1 MKVNKQRLLEH
12 CIDDGIKDALSC
24 RKQEYDDT
32 RLMEHIAEYIW
43 LAIDYYFDF
52 EDTNG

>member
-1 MKVNKQRLLEH
+1 MKVNRQRLLEQ
-12 CIDDGIKDALSC
+12 CIDDGIKDALAC
-24 RKQEYDDT
+24 RKAEYDDV

-52 EDTNG
+52 EDN

>member
-12 CIDDGIKDALSC
+12 CIDDGIKDALAC
-24 RKQEYDDT
+24 RKVEYDDT

-43 LAIDYYFDF
+43 LAIDYYFNF
-52 EDTNG
+52 EED